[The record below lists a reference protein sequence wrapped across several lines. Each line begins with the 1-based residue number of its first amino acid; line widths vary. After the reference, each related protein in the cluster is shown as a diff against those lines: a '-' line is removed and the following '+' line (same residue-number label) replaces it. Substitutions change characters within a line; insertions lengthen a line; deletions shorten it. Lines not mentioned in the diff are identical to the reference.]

1 MKYLQ
6 GILFSIGQLRPM
18 KHTYSILTILI
29 LAIHLYILL
38 CTSCSRIFVW
48 WDQIYL
54 RPRAQWLIV
63 IVSILTV
70 VTNYVGVTLYPKVK
84 SKYTL
89 ALACIFCI
97 ISIAYW
103 GYVILFARV
112 MIQQY
117 LVLCAIHFVWLCL
130 YISIGSR
137 RLT

>member
-1 MKYLQ
+1 MKY
-6 GILFSIGQLRPM
+6 I
-18 KHTYSILTILI
+18 YSILTILI
-29 LAIHLYILL
+29 LAILLYILL
-38 CTSCSRIFVW
+38 CTSCSRILVW

-54 RPRAQWLIV
+54 RPWSQWLIV

-70 VTNYVGVTLYPKVK
+70 VANYVGVTLYPKVK
-84 SKYTL
+84 SPYTL

-130 YISIGSR
+130 SIYLYRISQIDVDEFHASR
-137 RLT
+137 WS